1 MTIMQFI
8 IIINGK
14 LLELIL
20 YFKIPMGMRKGFFG
34 DYKLGTRPP
43 EGSPAMA

>member
-1 MTIMQFI
+1 MMTIMQLL

-20 YFKIPMGMRKGFFG
+20 YFKIPVGTRKGFFG
-34 DYKLGTRPP
+34 DYK
-43 EGSPAMA
+43 